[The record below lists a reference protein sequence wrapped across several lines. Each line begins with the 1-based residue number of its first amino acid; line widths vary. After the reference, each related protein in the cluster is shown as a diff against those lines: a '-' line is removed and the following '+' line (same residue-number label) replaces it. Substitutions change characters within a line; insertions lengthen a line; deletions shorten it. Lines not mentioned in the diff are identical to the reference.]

1 MLGLSTATETL
12 SLVAIVLLIGGW
24 WSGLALASAVAVVS
38 IPLELIDA
46 SHSDVH
52 RAATSISYLIVFAL
66 CEWASR
72 AEAPRRR
79 SALGPATLPAPPAV
93 QRWVRAAWWVF
104 AAVLVLHIG
113 LLAHDVRQ
121 ARDERS
127 DFENAMTF
135 PGTVVSG
142 GTTDRLRIGYAPTES
157 SPQRIVIVPVW
168 SAQSPPNGSDVL
180 IDLPSPGSDYAR
192 LTTDRFEWFSN
203 LSGYPTPLL
212 LALALAAGRL
222 RHRRLLQ
229 RLQRTDAI
237 DVTVRSLPGL
247 RRGGRSRVVAT
258 AGDEHAALRCPPRSP
273 MFVTPTPAVAV
284 GSLDR
289 FAAVRFESA
298 TTGPAWPTARRRG
311 WTLRP
316 GTLVRLQSDVRGC
329 VQRFEDSIAGRLTP
343 PVQGPQAH
351 LVVSVDD
358 PHEAVHFVVV
368 SASGLSLIG
377 APGSTNDAD
386 VENEPDRLSWEEV
399 SDVVNALAEGFVPEA
414 RLEHPPPEQL
424 ARLLLGPTNSML
436 DVIVIGVTIGAIDNG
451 VLGDET
457 SCAQINLALDELGPP
472 HTASWFP
479 GWRALGGAVERTV
492 VEQQL
497 GMFGRTWERSPKLP
511 DAFIDDILDGLGSA
525 RTITGRILSRRDVEE
540 EVARYLS
547 ADPWPFNV

>member
-46 SHSDVH
+46 SHSDAH
-52 RAATSISYLIVFAL
+52 RAATSISYLIVLAL

-72 AEAPRRR
+72 AEAPRRQ

-93 QRWVRAAWWVF
+93 QRWVRAAWWFF
-104 AAVLVLHIG
+104 AAVLVLHVG
-113 LLAHDVRQ
+113 LLAYDVQQ

-127 DFENAMTF
+127 DFENATTF

-142 GTTDRLRIGYAPTES
+142 GTTDRLRIGYAPTEA
-157 SPQRIVIVPVW
+157 SPERMVIVPVW

-180 IDLPSPGSDYAR
+180 IDLPTPDSAYAR
-192 LTTDRFEWFSN
+192 LTNDRFEWFSN

-237 DVTVRSLPGL
+237 DVTMRSIPGL

-258 AGDEHAALRCPPRSP
+258 AGDEQATLRCPPRSP
-273 MFVTPTPAVAV
+273 IFVTPTPAVAV

-316 GTLVRLQSDVRGC
+316 GTLARLQSDVRGSA
-329 VQRFEDSIAGRLTP
+329 QRFGNSILGRVVP
-343 PVQGPQAH
+343 AVQGPQTH
-351 LVVSVDD
+351 LVISVDD
-358 PHEAVHFVVV
+358 PHEAVQFVVV

-377 APGSTNDAD
+377 APESIDDAD
-386 VENEPDRLSWEEV
+386 VEDEPDRLSWEEV
-399 SDVVNALAEGFVPEA
+399 ADVVNALAEGFEPEA

-424 ARLLLGPTNSML
+424 ARLLLAPTNSML
-436 DVIVIGVTIGAIDNG
+436 NVVAVGVTIGAIDDG
-451 VLGDET
+451 ILDDET
-457 SCAQINLALDELGPP
+457 SCVRINLALDELGPS
-472 HTASWFP
+472 HTPSSFP
-479 GWRALGGAVERTV
+479 AWRALGWAVERTV
-492 VEQQL
+492 VEHQL
-497 GMFGRTWERSPKLP
+497 GMYGRTWGPSPELP
-511 DAFIDDILDGLGSA
+511 DGFIDDILDGLGSV
-525 RTITGRILSRRDVEE
+525 RTITGRILSRRDVDE

>member
-1 MLGLSTATETL
+1 MT
-12 SLVAIVLLIGGW
+12 
-24 WSGLALASAVAVVS
+24 
-38 IPLELIDA
+38 
-46 SHSDVH
+46 SDK
-52 RAATSISYLIVFAL
+52 
-66 CEWASR
+66 
-72 AEAPRRR
+72 
-79 SALGPATLPAPPAV
+79 
-93 QRWVRAAWWVF
+93 
-104 AAVLVLHIG
+104 
-113 LLAHDVRQ
+113 HD
-121 ARDERS
+121 DERS

-289 FAAVRFESA
+289 FAAVRSRSS
-298 TTGPAWPTARRRG
+298 PRAWFLRGRRRG
-311 WTLRP
+311 VVAGGRDRDPRP
-316 GTLVRLQSDVRGC
+316 VAVGRTRLWHNGS
-329 VQRFEDSIAGRLTP
+329 EDPIVGRR
-343 PVQGPQAH
+343 H
-351 LVVSVDD
+351 LQFKGRKHAWWVPVDD

-368 SASGLSLIG
+368 SASG
-377 APGSTNDAD
+377 
-386 VENEPDRLSWEEV
+386 
-399 SDVVNALAEGFVPEA
+399 
-414 RLEHPPPEQL
+414 
-424 ARLLLGPTNSML
+424 
-436 DVIVIGVTIGAIDNG
+436 
-451 VLGDET
+451 
-457 SCAQINLALDELGPP
+457 
-472 HTASWFP
+472 
-479 GWRALGGAVERTV
+479 
-492 VEQQL
+492 
-497 GMFGRTWERSPKLP
+497 
-511 DAFIDDILDGLGSA
+511 
-525 RTITGRILSRRDVEE
+525 SR
-540 EVARYLS
+540 
-547 ADPWPFNV
+547 